1 MIIKTNS
8 VDCNQ
13 IKPTCITQQMKTVL
27 KYFNIVLLIHCMEW
41 FITPKSVLNPYY
53 CVKMNDLIHKCN
65 VINTLRICSLT
76 WKSSSLSFF
85 FNKSSL
91 RLSPTLYNYATR
103 LSQNE
108 HKISVRS
115 NQNLPLWKVS
125 VKITFHSKNFPFQN
139 WTNSESHS
147 LRNPRPVVHSFWK
160 SYNNSVRD

>member
-1 MIIKTNS
+1 M
-8 VDCNQ
+8 
-13 IKPTCITQQMKTVL
+13 
-27 KYFNIVLLIHCMEW
+27 
-41 FITPKSVLNPYY
+41 LNPYY

-108 HKISVRS
+108 HKISVRNIVWLLRWKLPNNTFTWHCFYIS
-115 NQNLPLWKVS
+115 NPTNMGYWPS
-125 VKITFHSKNFPFQN
+125 TRSKWLDICQEWGQFQ
-139 WTNSESHS
+139 HCYI
-147 LRNPRPVVHSFWK
+147 PVHYIAFSWI
-160 SYNNSVRD
+160 